1 MDKPLFGKK
10 FGEPLAPELEFDFP
24 VPTEPLRM
32 SSGQNNIPWAQWM
45 KEIEPWIRRLSHE
58 PHHPMDPDMKRF
70 VLD

>member
-32 SSGQNNIPWAQWM
+32 SSGQNVPWAQWM
-45 KEIEPWIRRLSHE
+45 KEIEPWVKRFRDKP
-58 PHHPMDPDMKRF
+58 PHYMDPNMKRF